1 MLLVL
6 VLLFWLSFG
15 VEFKKFCE
23 NLVSQATNTIF
34 ILYICICTNVWAAA
48 IKIKWK
54 RKTEPFYAHIQTRSR
69 NTQSI
74 VMCADVCVRC
84 SFSIYVAAITI
95 TAQTIFPDRSFYLS
109 FIFFFF
115 FNLFLFCVIFFYTSS
130 SSSWILNNYK
140 WTSSTLRGT
149 SFSKYSN
156 YIFKRKQYMH
166 CHRICCLLL
175 SIYI

>member
-1 MLLVL
+1 MIELGCVFNVCFDFSVFPYLLLLLTLLVL

-15 VEFKKFCE
+15 VEFNKFCE
-23 NLVSQATNTIF
+23 NLVSKATNTIF
-34 ILYICICTNVWAAA
+34 ILYICICTNVGAAA

-74 VMCADVCVRC
+74 VMCADVYVRC

-115 FNLFLFCVIFFYTSS
+115 QFIF
-130 SSSWILNNYK
+130 ILCY
-140 WTSSTLRGT
+140 
-149 SFSKYSN
+149 F
-156 YIFKRKQYMH
+156 F
-166 CHRICCLLL
+166 LLL
-175 SIYI
+175 LLLRLEF

>member
-1 MLLVL
+1 MCFDVCFDFSVFPYLLLLLLLTLLVL
-6 VLLFWLSFG
+6 VLLLLLLWLSFG
-15 VEFKKFCE
+15 VELKNFVKSSCHKRQILF
-23 NLVSQATNTIF
+23 F
-34 ILYICICTNVWAAA
+34 ILYVCIYMHKCLGSSN
-48 IKIKWK
+48 KIKWK

-115 FNLFLFCVIFFYTSS
+115 NLFLFF
-130 SSSWILNNYK
+130 
-140 WTSSTLRGT
+140 
-149 SFSKYSN
+149 
-156 YIFKRKQYMH
+156 
-166 CHRICCLLL
+166 LLL
-175 SIYI
+175 LLLRLEF